1 MPLIELVYDCHRD
14 RLGSSLAARFIP
26 LARDDE
32 TNAWLA
38 HWQERPHGW
47 LSTRL
52 VQVLERFASTYDVH
66 GLLGAYPMHLLSSRA
81 WSELLGGTRART
93 LLDVGAGAGYVTEGA
108 RAWFDEI
115 VCTETSR
122 PLLRRLEARGLT
134 ARAIDLTDQPLDG
147 RFDVVSCFNVLDR
160 TARPRALAR
169 ALVAAL
175 HEGGRL
181 LLSIPLPLSP
191 HVHVAGG
198 TVAQSERL
206 PAVAGGWESAAR
218 ALSERLIAPLGL
230 TIDRLARV
238 PYLSRGDAHAPL
250 YVLDAALW
258 VCSRVS

>member
-1 MPLIELVYDCHRD
+1 MYGCHRD
-14 RLGSSLAARFIP
+14 RLGSALAARFIP
-26 LARDDE
+26 LARDEE
-32 TNAWLA
+32 TDAWLA
-38 HWQERPHGW
+38 QWQERPHGW
-47 LSTRL
+47 LSTKL
-52 VQVLERFASTYDVH
+52 VQVLERFASSYDVH

-81 WSELLGGTRART
+81 WGDLLGGVRARR

-134 ARAIDLTDQPLDG
+134 AQAIDLTVQPLDG
-147 RFDVVSCFNVLDR
+147 LFDVVSCFNVLDR
-160 TARPRALAR
+160 TPRPLTLAR
-169 ALVAAL
+169 ALVARL

-181 LLSIPLPLSP
+181 LLSIPLPTSP

-198 TVAQSERL
+198 TIAQSERL
-206 PAVAGGWESAAR
+206 PSVAREWESAAR
-218 ALSERLIAPLGL
+218 ELSEQLITPLGL

-250 YVLDAALW
+250 YILDAALW
-258 VCSRVS
+258 VCSRVP